1 MENQTLSIREQILQ
15 VCTGKFDIQV
25 ASIRSYDELIKDIM
39 PASIPESMII
49 AEFKQNTRSLNKI
62 REGYNSRE
70 FLNAWKYSNG
80 ILESIELK
88 KEPEMSNSR
97 REYYKETYARFAFSE
112 EKKVLYLNIYY
123 APLYARGWMYP
134 LIDTENGLILGEP
147 DLEWLS

>member
-1 MENQTLSIREQILQ
+1 MAGQRKIGRMAEIERELQ
-15 VCTGKFDIQV
+15 ELPKGKVFQKTIKGKQQPYLQWSEHGKAMTKYVKMKEREEVFRQLEYRDQLEK
-25 ASIRSYDELIKDIM
+25 EL
-39 PASIPESMII
+39 E
-49 AEFKQNTRSLNKI
+49 
-62 REGYNSRE
+62 
-70 FLNAWKYSNG
+70 
-80 ILESIELK
+80 ELK